1 MGGFTAWATAA
12 RQRGVLLGLF
22 MLLALVPFAAQW
34 LGEPFYITLGARI
47 LVYALAAMA
56 LNLILG
62 FAGLVSFGHAMFIG
76 LGCYSVGILSHY
88 GFDSGW
94 LQLLVCIAV
103 CVVVALL
110 VGSVCLRTT
119 GIGFIMITLAFAQ
132 MFYFLTISLRE
143 YGGDDGLNIYEAS
156 RFDVAGL
163 HLFDLDGSL
172 AVYWAAW
179 ILLLIA
185 SMVLLRLRRSPFGMM
200 LRATHANPRR
210 VDALGYS
217 VFGLRL
223 TAYVASGVL
232 TGIAGL
238 LLANLTAFASPSY
251 MAWTVSG
258 ELIFMAVIGGLG
270 NVLGPL
276 FGAAVYMLMEEG
288 FKSLTMHWML
298 LMGPVIVVIAM
309 LAKTGYGNV
318 WGRVFGRMSALG
330 PQDRSQD
337 KPGHFAESAQANT
350 AQVGNVEGID
360 DTRLQTAVAPVS
372 LKTQNLSRSFGGLK
386 ATDGVSLD
394 IPAGQLHALIGPNGA
409 GKTTLINLLS
419 GELQADG
426 GVVQLGGQDV
436 SPLSVQQRVMQGM
449 LRSYQVTSVFDHYS
463 VLDNVCMASLRKRRT
478 HLSPWPALT
487 DLQDV
492 VAVAR
497 TALHACRLDSVRDA
511 RVDSLAYGQRR
522 QLEIAMALAGE
533 PSVLLLD
540 EPMAG
545 MSASESANVIAL
557 LQSLKGRYTIVLV
570 EHDMNAVFA
579 LADRISVLVYGK
591 VIATGTAQEIR
602 NHPDVRRAY
611 LGDDA
616 HA

>member
-1 MGGFTAWATAA
+1 MSGFAA
-12 RQRGVLLGLF
+12 FTRQRGGVLALF
-22 MLLALVPFAAQW
+22 LLLALVPFAAQW

-47 LVYALAAMA
+47 LVYALAALA

-62 FAGLVSFGHAMFIG
+62 FAGLVSFGHAMFLG

-103 CVVVALL
+103 SVVVALL
-110 VGSVCLRTT
+110 VGTVCLRTT

-132 MFYFLTISLRE
+132 MFYFLAISLRE

-156 RFDVAGL
+156 RFGLAGWE
-163 HLFDLDGSL
+163 LFNLDGSR

-179 ILLLIA
+179 VLLLAA
-185 SMVLLRLRRSPFGMM
+185 SLAMLRLRRSPFGMI

-217 VFGLRL
+217 VFGVRL

-270 NVLGPL
+270 NVLGPV
-276 FGAAVYMLMEEG
+276 FGAAVYMLLEES

-298 LMGPVIVVIAM
+298 LMGPVIVLIAM
-309 LAKTGYGNV
+309 LAKSGYGNV
-318 WGRVFGRMSALG
+318 WGLIFRRAEALRTTSPTA
-330 PQDRSQD
+330 PQDDSSSASQNA
-337 KPGHFAESAQANT
+337 PAGQSAEAASMRTSATPLALT
-350 AQVGNVEGID
+350 
-360 DTRLQTAVAPVS
+360 
-372 LKTQNLSRSFGGLK
+372 TQNLSRSFGGLK
-386 ATDGVSLD
+386 ASDAVSLD
-394 IPAGQLHALIGPNGA
+394 VRAGELHALIGPNGA

-419 GELQADG
+419 GELHADG
-426 GVVQLGGQDV
+426 GAVKLGRQDV
-436 SPLSVQQRVMQGM
+436 SKNSVQQRVALGM
-449 LRSYQVTSVFDHYS
+449 LRSYQVTSVFDRYT
-463 VLDNVCMASLRKRRT
+463 VLDNVCLAALRKRRKN
-478 HLSPWPALT
+478 LSPWTALN
-487 DLQDV
+487 DCEDV
-492 VAVAR
+492 VALAR
-497 TALHACRLDSVRDA
+497 EALHACRLTHVADA
-511 RVDSLAYGQRR
+511 QVDSLAYGQRR

-545 MSASESANVIAL
+545 MSASESTDVINL

-591 VIATGTAQEIR
+591 VIACGAAHDIR

-616 HA
+616 DA

>member
-1 MGGFTAWATAA
+1 MSGFAA
-12 RQRGVLLGLF
+12 FTRQRGGVLALF
-22 MLLALVPFAAQW
+22 LLLALVPFAAQW

-47 LVYALAAMA
+47 LVYALAALA

-88 GFDSGW
+88 GFDGGW

-132 MFYFLTISLRE
+132 MFYFLAISLRE

-156 RFDVAGL
+156 RFDLLGWT
-163 HLFDLDGSL
+163 LFDLDGSR

-179 ILLLIA
+179 VLLLAASIA
-185 SMVLLRLRRSPFGMM
+185 MLRLRRSPFGMI

-217 VFGLRL
+217 VFSVRL

-232 TGIAGL
+232 TGMAGL

-270 NVLGPL
+270 NVLGPV
-276 FGAAVYMLMEEG
+276 FGAAVYMLLEEN

-298 LMGPVIVVIAM
+298 IMGPVIVIIAM

-318 WGRVFGRMSALG
+318 WGLIFRRAQAKRTAATTTAPQPPAVG
-330 PQDRSQD
+330 PQDEPKNEPAGQGFEAASMHTAS
-337 KPGHFAESAQANT
+337 KPLALT
-350 AQVGNVEGID
+350 
-360 DTRLQTAVAPVS
+360 
-372 LKTQNLSRSFGGLK
+372 TQNLSRSFGGLK

-394 IPAGQLHALIGPNGA
+394 VRAGELHALIGPNGA

-419 GELQADG
+419 GELHADG
-426 GVVQLGGQDV
+426 GAVKLGGQDV
-436 SPLSVQQRVMQGM
+436 SRQSVQQRVALGM
-449 LRSYQVTSVFDHYS
+449 LRSYQVTSVFDRYT
-463 VLDNVCMASLRKRRT
+463 VLENVCLAALRKRRKN
-478 HLSPWPALT
+478 LSPWTALN
-487 DLQDV
+487 DCEDV
-492 VAVAR
+492 VAIAR
-497 TALHACRLDSVRDA
+497 EALLACRLTDVADA
-511 RVDSLAYGQRR
+511 QVDSLAYGQRR

-545 MSASESANVIAL
+545 MSASESANVINL

-591 VIATGTAQEIR
+591 VIACGAAHEIR

-616 HA
+616 DA